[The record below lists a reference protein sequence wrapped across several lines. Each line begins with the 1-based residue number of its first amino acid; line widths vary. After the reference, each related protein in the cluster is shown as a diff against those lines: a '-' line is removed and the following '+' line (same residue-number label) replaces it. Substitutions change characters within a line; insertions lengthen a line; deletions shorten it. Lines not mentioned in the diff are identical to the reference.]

1 MAFED
6 STAEFL
12 TPQEEETLHALLN
25 DLPVGEP
32 PADLTARIM
41 GAVAAEDARSK
52 LTVVKKKPTFRWKS
66 LASLAAVLALAFV
79 GTWSLSSRDQVA
91 APAPSTA
98 QEEAGL
104 APFSMD
110 GRSARAVNTEDDIET
125 ASLKPETQNIGEE
138 EQPVTGFSLRTD
150 SISTP
155 QEALECLA
163 RDRFEDGTSYTLTA
177 ENSDTEEIAYRIRV
191 TDGKRTLSEGI
202 VTYLETTDS
211 GFRFEWDEGDGFPQ
225 LFTVTPDGAILTT
238 TVTAPM
244 NPSAPQD

>member
-52 LTVVKKKPTFRWKS
+52 LTVVKKKPAFRWKS

-110 GRSARAVNTEDDIET
+110 GRSARTVNTEDDIET
-125 ASLKPETQNIGEE
+125 ANLKPETQNTGEE
-138 EQPVTGFSLRTD
+138 EQPAVGFSLRTD

-155 QEALECLA
+155 QEALECLVQGWHWL
-163 RDRFEDGTSYTLTA
+163 EPGGTACTFTA
-177 ENSDTEEIAYRIRV
+177 EYSDTEEISCHIRL
-191 TDGKRTLSEGI
+191 TDGEEHTISKGIITYTHSDDNGYHFEWSENGTLS
-202 VTYLETTDS
+202 
-211 GFRFEWDEGDGFPQ
+211 R
-225 LFTVTPDGAILTT
+225 LFTVTPDGEILRDSDEVPTE
-238 TVTAPM
+238 
-244 NPSAPQD
+244 

>member
-52 LTVVKKKPTFRWKS
+52 LTVVKKKPAFRWKS

-104 APFSMD
+104 ASFSMD
-110 GRSARAVNTEDDIET
+110 GRSARTVNTEDDIET
-125 ASLKPETQNIGEE
+125 ANLKPETQNTGEE
-138 EQPVTGFSLRTD
+138 EQPAVGFSLRTD

-155 QEALECLA
+155 QEALECLV

-177 ENSDTEEIAYRIRV
+177 EGTEEITCRIRI
-191 TDGKRTLSEGI
+191 TDGERTLSEGI

-225 LFTVTPDGAILTT
+225 LFTVTPDGEILRDSDEVPTE
-238 TVTAPM
+238 
-244 NPSAPQD
+244 